1 MKVEVHAVPV
11 EKNGHKYLRIESP
24 VRVAYPVNGGT
35 VWADVLALWDT
46 GATNT
51 CIPMKVAVAMGIQ
64 LEEPAS
70 LKRIKSVEQSRR
82 CQFYLQ
88 FPDGS
93 MTFVK
98 EALAVPKMQSQF
110 VIGMDVM
117 SRGEVNI
124 KPDSNGGVH
133 FTFELPE

>member
-1 MKVEVHAVPV
+1 MEIKIHAVPI
-11 EKNGHKYLRIESP
+11 EKDGHKYLRIELP

-46 GATNT
+46 GATNS
-51 CIPMKVAVAMGIQ
+51 CIPMSVAAKMGIQ

-93 MTFVK
+93 MIFVK
-98 EALAVPKMQSQF
+98 EALAVPNMQSQF
-110 VIGMDVM
+110 VIGMDVI
-117 SRGEVNI
+117 SRGVTNI
-124 KPDSNGGVH
+124 EPDGEGGVKFS
-133 FTFELPE
+133 FTL